1 MGKYVKQQIAMVDW
15 EKIDTVL
22 LDMDGT
28 LLDLHFDNHFWLT
41 HVPHHFANKH
51 GMGIDQAMQEL
62 LSQYREVQGSL
73 NWYCVDYWSDKLGL
87 DIVQLKHE
95 LSHKISIRPKVLQ
108 FLNALHGLSI
118 DLRLVTN
125 AHKKAIQIKMRYTG
139 LAPHFDTIVCSH
151 DIGAPKE
158 APEFWRLLHQRYPFN
173 SERTLFIDDNLDVLR
188 AARGYGVH
196 YLLAIYQPD
205 SQQPVRE
212 VEEFRAICSFDEIM
226 PKTKLVKIQN
236 E

>member
-1 MGKYVKQQIAMVDW
+1 MHDSIMIDW
-15 EKIDTVL
+15 SEIDTVL

-51 GMGIDQAMQEL
+51 GMGIEQATQDL
-62 LSQYREVQGSL
+62 LARYRKVEGSL
-73 NWYCVDYWSDKLGL
+73 NWYCVDYWSDELGL

-95 LSHKISIRPKVLQ
+95 MSHKISVRPKVIQ
-108 FLNALHGLSI
+108 FLETIQTLSI
-118 DLRLVTN
+118 DLWLVTN
-125 AHKKAIQIKMRYTG
+125 AHKKAIEVKMRYTG

-158 APEFWRLLHQRYPFN
+158 EYEFWTLLHLRHPFDTR
-173 SERTLFIDDNLDVLR
+173 RTLFIDDNLNVLR
-188 AARGYGVH
+188 AARDYGVR

-205 SQQPVRE
+205 SQQPVRD
-212 VEEFRAICSFDEIM
+212 VDEFLAIRSFDEIM
-226 PKTKLVKIQN
+226 PKSNAPASQTETQRKQ
-236 E
+236 